1 MDYDPMP
8 IRREDRERV
17 ADSIEGYLAGEIDNF
32 QLDDAL
38 FKADLEDRAA
48 CEIAGEVWFF
58 YDDFRRHK
66 NEKKHGIPQAGEAR
80 LHRWIEFLRSDQPWP
95 IQEPDARRRWYR
107 SGNWRGVVMPIG
119 CVLALIMMPWALF
132 EVIVLGRPRP
142 QSAKNEYWPFQ
153 SLEEWDALAA
163 KGETTV

>member
-1 MDYDPMP
+1 MDYDLMP

-17 ADSIEGYLAGEIDNF
+17 ADAIQGYLASEIDNF

-66 NEKKHGIPQAGEAR
+66 NEKKHKILEAGVA
-80 LHRWIEFLRSDQPWP
+80 
-95 IQEPDARRRWYR
+95 
-107 SGNWRGVVMPIG
+107 G
-119 CVLALIMMPWALF
+119 
-132 EVIVLGRPRP
+132 
-142 QSAKNEYWPFQ
+142 
-153 SLEEWDALAA
+153 
-163 KGETTV
+163 